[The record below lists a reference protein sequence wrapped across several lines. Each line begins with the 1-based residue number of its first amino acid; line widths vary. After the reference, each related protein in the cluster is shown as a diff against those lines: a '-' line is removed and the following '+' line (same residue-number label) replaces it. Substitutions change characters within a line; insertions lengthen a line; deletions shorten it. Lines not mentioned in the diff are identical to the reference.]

1 MRLVN
6 KFIIIYREYIK
17 RAFVTIML
25 MFICVISFYMTDRTW
40 NTYMKNRCETEIKRK
55 AYSISP
61 YNINKIK
68 FSTRSVHAEQS
79 DMLEGLASIEEIS
92 AYGLIIKNDVQ
103 FDNGYVNVVISDSD
117 IADMCNTGVSR
128 ADIEQKQA
136 EWEGYDLVWIGSSYK
151 GVYEIGQRCQTMA
164 SECVVVGF
172 LKDDAQWL
180 VNETITL
187 EKPDLSE
194 SGLVV
199 TKDTSKYDW
208 GESLEYTT
216 PVYYVAD
223 YKDNDVIK
231 SKLMDY
237 QAEKGIRASIIN
249 EGEQLDKDVK
259 DDSITNDKTFIAS
272 VLLYVIAIVAI
283 SAVTIIECLIN
294 RRDYA
299 IFIINGI
306 SRKAVYSMI
315 LIKNLILIIVSAL
328 AAWLYCQ
335 WETFGKIIV
344 IVQTAGE
351 YGNELNYTAKIMAHC
366 IYVPIIIAAEAVIMT
381 VISCIVPVVYLHG
394 KGLIDLMKK

>member
-17 RAFVTIML
+17 RAFVTLML
-25 MFICVISFYMTDRTW
+25 ILICVISFYMTDRTW
-40 NTYMKNRCETEIKRK
+40 NTYMKNRCETGIKRK

-79 DMLEGLASIEEIS
+79 DMMEGLASIEEIS
-92 AYGLIIKNDVQ
+92 AYGLVLST
-103 FDNGYVNVVISDSD
+103 NGRFGDELVDFVISDSS

-128 ADIEQKQA
+128 ADIEKMQD
-136 EWEGYDLVWIGSSYK
+136 EWGDTDILWLGSSYK
-151 GVYEIGQRCQTMA
+151 GVYEIGQRCQTMS

-237 QAEKGIRASIIN
+237 QAENGIRASIIN

-259 DDSITNDKTFIAS
+259 DNSITNDKTFIAS

-344 IVQTAGE
+344 QTAGE

-366 IYVPIIIAAEAVIMT
+366 IYVPLIIAAEAVIMT

>member
-1 MRLVN
+1 MRLIN

-17 RAFVTIML
+17 RAFVTLML
-25 MFICVISFYMTDRTW
+25 IFICVISFYMTDRTW
-40 NTYMKNRCETEIKRK
+40 NTYMKNRCETGIKQK

-79 DMLEGLASIEEIS
+79 DMMEGLASIEEIS
-92 AYGLIIKNDVQ
+92 AYGLVLST
-103 FDNGYVNVVISDSD
+103 NGRFGDELVDFVISDSS
-117 IADMCNTGVSR
+117 IVDMCNTGVSR
-128 ADIEQKQA
+128 ADIEKMQD
-136 EWEGYDLVWIGSSYK
+136 EWGDTDILWLGSSYK
-151 GVYEIGQRCQTMA
+151 GVYEIGQRCQTMS

-259 DDSITNDKTFIAS
+259 DNSITNDKTFIAS

-344 IVQTAGE
+344 SASTMESSLEVTNKAMV
-351 YGNELNYTAKIMAHC
+351 MAHC
-366 IYVPIIIAAEAVIMT
+366 IYVPLIIAAEAVIMT

-394 KGLIDLMKK
+394 KGLVDLMKK

>member
-1 MRLVN
+1 MRLIN

-17 RAFVTIML
+17 RAFVTLML
-25 MFICVISFYMTDRTW
+25 ILICVISFYMTDRTW
-40 NTYMKNRCETEIKRK
+40 NTYMKNRCETGIKRK

-79 DMLEGLASIEEIS
+79 DMMEGLASIEEIS
-92 AYGLIIKNDVQ
+92 AYGLVLST
-103 FDNGYVNVVISDSD
+103 NGRFGDELVDFVISDSS
-117 IADMCNTGVSR
+117 IVDMCNTGVSR
-128 ADIEQKQA
+128 ADIEKMQD
-136 EWEGYDLVWIGSSYK
+136 EWGDTDILWLGSSYK
-151 GVYEIGQRCQTMA
+151 GVYEIGQRCQTMS

-187 EKPDLSE
+187 EKPDLSN

-259 DDSITNDKTFIAS
+259 DNSITNDKTFIAS

-328 AAWLYCQ
+328 AVWLYCQ
-335 WETFGKIIV
+335 WETFGKI

-366 IYVPIIIAAEAVIMT
+366 IYVPLIIAAEAVIMT

>member
-1 MRLVN
+1 
-6 KFIIIYREYIK
+6 
-17 RAFVTIML
+17 ML
-25 MFICVISFYMTDRTW
+25 ILICVISFYMTDRTW
-40 NTYMKNRCETEIKRK
+40 NTYMKNRCETGIKRK

-79 DMLEGLASIEEIS
+79 DMMEGLASIEEIS
-92 AYGLIIKNDVQ
+92 AYGLVLST
-103 FDNGYVNVVISDSD
+103 NGRFGDELVDFVISDSS

-128 ADIEQKQA
+128 ADIEKMQD
-136 EWEGYDLVWIGSSYK
+136 EWGDTDILWLGSSYR
-151 GVYEIGQRCQTMA
+151 GVYEIGQRCQTMS

-237 QAEKGIRASIIN
+237 QAENGIRASIIN

-259 DDSITNDKTFIAS
+259 DNSITNDKTFIAS

-328 AAWLYCQ
+328 AVWLYCQ

-344 IVQTAGE
+344 SVSTMESSLEVTNKAMV
-351 YGNELNYTAKIMAHC
+351 MAHC
-366 IYVPIIIAAEAVIMT
+366 IYVPLIIAAEAVIMT
-381 VISCIVPVVYLHG
+381 VISCIVPIVYLHG

>member
-1 MRLVN
+1 MRLIN

-61 YNINKIK
+61 YNINEIK
-68 FSTRSVHAEQS
+68 FSSRSVHAEQS

-92 AYGLIIKNDVQ
+92 AYGLVVST
-103 FDNGYVNVVISDSD
+103 NGVFGDELVDLVISDSS

-128 ADIEQKQA
+128 ADIEQMQD
-136 EWEGYDLVWIGSSYK
+136 EWGDTDILWLGSSYK
-151 GVYEIGQRCQTMA
+151 GVYEIGQRCQSMS

-180 VNETITL
+180 VNDTITL

-208 GESLEYTT
+208 GESLEYTL
-216 PVYYVAD
+216 PVYYIAD

-231 SKLMDY
+231 NKLMDY
-237 QAEKGIRASIIN
+237 QAEKGIRAAIIN
-249 EGEQLDKDVK
+249 EGEQLDKDIK
-259 DDSITNDKTFIAS
+259 DNSLTNDKTFAAS

-344 IVQTAGE
+344 QTAGE
-351 YGNELNYTAKIMAHC
+351 YGDELNYTAKIMAHC
-366 IYVPIIIAAEAVIMT
+366 IYVPLIIAAEAVVMT

>member
-1 MRLVN
+1 MRLIN

-17 RAFVTIML
+17 RAFVTLML
-25 MFICVISFYMTDRTW
+25 IFICVISFYMTDRTW
-40 NTYMKNRCETEIKRK
+40 NTYMKNRCETGIKQK

-79 DMLEGLASIEEIS
+79 DMMEGLASIEEIS
-92 AYGLIIKNDVQ
+92 AYGLVLST
-103 FDNGYVNVVISDSD
+103 NGRFGDELVDFVISDSS
-117 IADMCNTGVSR
+117 IVDMCNTGVSR
-128 ADIEQKQA
+128 ADIEKMQD
-136 EWEGYDLVWIGSSYK
+136 EWGDTDILWLGSSYK
-151 GVYEIGQRCQTMA
+151 GVYEIGQRCQTMS

-187 EKPDLSE
+187 EKPDLSN

-259 DDSITNDKTFIAS
+259 DNSITNDKTFIAS

-344 IVQTAGE
+344 SASTMESSLEVTNKAMV
-351 YGNELNYTAKIMAHC
+351 MAHC
-366 IYVPIIIAAEAVIMT
+366 IYVPLIIAAEAVIMT

-394 KGLIDLMKK
+394 KGLVDLMKK

>member
-1 MRLVN
+1 M
-6 KFIIIYREYIK
+6 
-17 RAFVTIML
+17 M
-25 MFICVISFYMTDRTW
+25 
-40 NTYMKNRCETEIKRK
+40 
-55 AYSISP
+55 
-61 YNINKIK
+61 
-68 FSTRSVHAEQS
+68 
-79 DMLEGLASIEEIS
+79 EGLASVKEIS
-92 AYGLIIKNDVQ
+92 AYGLVIKNNVQ
-103 FDNGYVNVVISDSD
+103 FDKGYVNAVISDSD

-128 ADIEQKQA
+128 EDIKQKQA
-136 EWEGYDLVWIGSSYK
+136 EWEGYDLVWLGSSYK
-151 GVYEIGQRCQTMA
+151 GVYEIGQRCQTMS

-180 VNETITL
+180 VNESITL

-237 QAEKGIRASIIN
+237 QAEKGIRASITN
-249 EGEQLDKDVK
+249 EGEKLDKDNQ
-259 DDSITNDKTFIAS
+259 DNAITNDKTFIAS

-283 SAVTIIECLIN
+283 SAVTIIECLVN

-328 AAWLYCQ
+328 AVWLYCQ

-344 IVQTAGE
+344 QTAGE
-351 YGNELNYTAKIMAHC
+351 YGNELNYMAKIMAHC
-366 IYVPIIIAAEAVIMT
+366 IYVPLIIAAEAVVMT
-381 VISCIVPVVYLHG
+381 VISCIVPVAYLHG

>member
-17 RAFVTIML
+17 RAFVTLML
-25 MFICVISFYMTDRTW
+25 ILICVISFYMTDRTW
-40 NTYMKNRCETEIKRK
+40 NTYMKNRCETGIKRK

-79 DMLEGLASIEEIS
+79 DMMEGLASIEEIS
-92 AYGLIIKNDVQ
+92 AYGLVLST
-103 FDNGYVNVVISDSD
+103 NGRFGDELVDFVISDSS

-128 ADIEQKQA
+128 ADIEKMQD
-136 EWEGYDLVWIGSSYK
+136 EWGDTDILWLGSSYR
-151 GVYEIGQRCQTMA
+151 GVYEIGQRCQTMS

-216 PVYYVAD
+216 PVYYVSD

-237 QAEKGIRASIIN
+237 QAEKGIRAAITN
-249 EGEQLDKDVK
+249 EGEQLDKDNQ
-259 DDSITNDKTFIAS
+259 DNAITNDKTFIAS

-344 IVQTAGE
+344 QTAGE

-366 IYVPIIIAAEAVIMT
+366 IYVPLIIAAEAVIMT

>member
-1 MRLVN
+1 MRLIN

-17 RAFVTIML
+17 RAFVTLML
-25 MFICVISFYMTDRTW
+25 ILICVISFYMTDRTW
-40 NTYMKNRCETEIKRK
+40 NTYMKNRCETGIKRK

-79 DMLEGLASIEEIS
+79 DMMEGLASIEEIS
-92 AYGLIIKNDVQ
+92 AYGLVLST
-103 FDNGYVNVVISDSD
+103 NGRFGDELVDFVISDSS
-117 IADMCNTGVSR
+117 IVDMCNTGVSR
-128 ADIEQKQA
+128 ADIEKMQD
-136 EWEGYDLVWIGSSYK
+136 EWGDTDILWLGSSYK
-151 GVYEIGQRCQTMA
+151 GVYEIGQRCQTMS

-237 QAEKGIRASIIN
+237 QAEKGIRASITN
-249 EGEQLDKDVK
+249 EGEKLDKDNQ
-259 DDSITNDKTFIAS
+259 DNAITNDKTFIAS

-283 SAVTIIECLIN
+283 SAVTIIECLVN

-328 AAWLYCQ
+328 AVWLYCQ
-335 WETFGKIIV
+335 WETFGKI

-366 IYVPIIIAAEAVIMT
+366 IYVPLIIAAEAVIMT

>member
-1 MRLVN
+1 M
-6 KFIIIYREYIK
+6 
-17 RAFVTIML
+17 
-25 MFICVISFYMTDRTW
+25 
-40 NTYMKNRCETEIKRK
+40 
-55 AYSISP
+55 
-61 YNINKIK
+61 
-68 FSTRSVHAEQS
+68 
-79 DMLEGLASIEEIS
+79 
-92 AYGLIIKNDVQ
+92 
-103 FDNGYVNVVISDSD
+103 
-117 IADMCNTGVSR
+117 
-128 ADIEQKQA
+128 
-136 EWEGYDLVWIGSSYK
+136 
-151 GVYEIGQRCQTMA
+151 
-164 SECVVVGF
+164 
-172 LKDDAQWL
+172 
-180 VNETITL
+180 
-187 EKPDLSE
+187 
-194 SGLVV
+194 V

-216 PVYYVAD
+216 PVYYVSD
-223 YKDNDVIK
+223 YKDNDLIK

-237 QAEKGIRASIIN
+237 QAEKGIRASITN
-249 EGEQLDKDVK
+249 EGEQLDKDNQ
-259 DDSITNDKTFIAS
+259 DNAITNDKTFIAS

-344 IVQTAGE
+344 QTAGE

>member
-1 MRLVN
+1 MRLIN

-40 NTYMKNRCETEIKRK
+40 NTYMKNRCETGIKRK

-79 DMLEGLASIEEIS
+79 DMMEGLTSIEEIS
-92 AYGLIIKNDVQ
+92 AYGLIIST
-103 FDNGYVNVVISDSD
+103 NGQVGDEMIDLVISDSS

-128 ADIEQKQA
+128 ADIEQKQT
-136 EWEGYDLVWIGSSYK
+136 EWEGYDIVWLGSSYK
-151 GVYEIGQRCQTMA
+151 GVYEIGQRCQIMS

-180 VNETITL
+180 VNESISL

-216 PVYYVAD
+216 PVYYVTD

-237 QAEKGIRASIIN
+237 QAEKEIRASIIN

-259 DDSITNDKTFIAS
+259 DNSITNDKTFIAS

-344 IVQTAGE
+344 QTAGE

-366 IYVPIIIAAEAVIMT
+366 IYVPLIIAAEAVIMT

>member
-1 MRLVN
+1 MRLIN

-17 RAFVTIML
+17 RAFVTLML
-25 MFICVISFYMTDRTW
+25 MLICVISFYMTDRTW
-40 NTYMKNRCETEIKRK
+40 NTYMKNRCETGIKRK

-79 DMLEGLASIEEIS
+79 DMMEGLASIEEIS
-92 AYGLIIKNDVQ
+92 AYGLVLST
-103 FDNGYVNVVISDSD
+103 NGRFGDELVDFVISDSS

-128 ADIEQKQA
+128 ADIEKMQD
-136 EWEGYDLVWIGSSYK
+136 EWGDTDILWLGSSYR
-151 GVYEIGQRCQTMA
+151 GVYEIGQRCQTMS

-237 QAEKGIRASIIN
+237 QAENGIRASIIN

-259 DDSITNDKTFIAS
+259 DNSITNDKTFIAS

-344 IVQTAGE
+344 QTAGE
-351 YGNELNYTAKIMAHC
+351 YGNELNYMAKIMAHC
-366 IYVPIIIAAEAVIMT
+366 IYVPLIIAAEAVVMT
-381 VISCIVPVVYLHG
+381 VISCIVPVAYLHG

>member
-1 MRLVN
+1 MRLIN

-17 RAFVTIML
+17 RAFVTLML
-25 MFICVISFYMTDRTW
+25 ILICVISFYMTDRTW
-40 NTYMKNRCETEIKRK
+40 NTYMKNRCETGIKRK

-79 DMLEGLASIEEIS
+79 DMMEGLASIEEIS
-92 AYGLIIKNDVQ
+92 AYGLVLST
-103 FDNGYVNVVISDSD
+103 NGRFGDELVDFVISDSS
-117 IADMCNTGVSR
+117 IVDMCNTGVSR
-128 ADIEQKQA
+128 ADIEKMQD
-136 EWEGYDLVWIGSSYK
+136 EWGDTDILWLGSSYK
-151 GVYEIGQRCQTMA
+151 GVYEIGQRCQTMS

-187 EKPDLSE
+187 EKPDLSN

-237 QAEKGIRASIIN
+237 QAENGIRASIIN

-259 DDSITNDKTFIAS
+259 DNSITNDKTFIAS

-315 LIKNLILIIVSAL
+315 LIKNLILIIVSAF
-328 AAWLYCQ
+328 AVWLYCQ

-344 IVQTAGE
+344 SASTMESSLEVTNKAMV
-351 YGNELNYTAKIMAHC
+351 MAHC
-366 IYVPIIIAAEAVIMT
+366 IYVPLIIAAEAVIMT

>member
-1 MRLVN
+1 MKLVN
-6 KFIIIYREYIK
+6 KLIIIYREYIK

-40 NTYMKNRCETEIKRK
+40 NTYTKNRCETGIKRK

-199 TKDTSKYDW
+199 TK
-208 GESLEYTT
+208 
-216 PVYYVAD
+216 
-223 YKDNDVIK
+223 

-259 DDSITNDKTFIAS
+259 DNSITNDKTFIAS

-344 IVQTAGE
+344 QTAGE

-394 KGLIDLMKK
+394 KGLIDIMKK

>member
-1 MRLVN
+1 MRLIN

-17 RAFVTIML
+17 RAFVTLML
-25 MFICVISFYMTDRTW
+25 MLICVISFYMTDRTW
-40 NTYMKNRCETEIKRK
+40 NTYMKNRCETGIKRK

-79 DMLEGLASIEEIS
+79 DMMEGLASIEKIS
-92 AYGLIIKNDVQ
+92 AYGLVLST
-103 FDNGYVNVVISDSD
+103 NGRFGDELVDFVISDSS

-128 ADIEQKQA
+128 ADIEKMQD
-136 EWEGYDLVWIGSSYK
+136 EWGDTDILWLGSSYR
-151 GVYEIGQRCQTMA
+151 GVYEIGQRCQTMS

-208 GESLEYTT
+208 GGSLEYTT
-216 PVYYVAD
+216 PVYYVSD

-237 QAEKGIRASIIN
+237 QAEKGIRAAITN
-249 EGEQLDKDVK
+249 EGEQLDKDNQ
-259 DDSITNDKTFIAS
+259 DNAITNDKTFIAS

-344 IVQTAGE
+344 QTAGE

-366 IYVPIIIAAEAVIMT
+366 IYVPLIIAAEAVIMT

>member
-1 MRLVN
+1 MKLVN
-6 KFIIIYREYIK
+6 KLIVIYREYIK
-17 RAFVTIML
+17 RAFVTLML
-25 MFICVISFYMTDRTW
+25 MLICVISFYMTDRTW
-40 NTYMKNRCETEIKRK
+40 NTYMKNRCETGIKRK

-79 DMLEGLASIEEIS
+79 DMMEGLASIEEIS
-92 AYGLIIKNDVQ
+92 AYGLVLST
-103 FDNGYVNVVISDSD
+103 NGRFGDELVDFVISDSS

-128 ADIEQKQA
+128 ADIEKMQD
-136 EWEGYDLVWIGSSYK
+136 EWGDTDILWLGSSYR
-151 GVYEIGQRCQTMA
+151 GVYEIGQRCQTMS

-208 GESLEYTT
+208 GGSLEYTT
-216 PVYYVAD
+216 PVYYVSD

-237 QAEKGIRASIIN
+237 QAEKGIRAAITN
-249 EGEQLDKDVK
+249 EGEQLDKDNQ
-259 DDSITNDKTFIAS
+259 DNAITNDKTFIAS

-344 IVQTAGE
+344 QTAGE

-366 IYVPIIIAAEAVIMT
+366 IYVPLIIAAEAVIMT

>member
-1 MRLVN
+1 MRLIN

-17 RAFVTIML
+17 RAFVTLML
-25 MFICVISFYMTDRTW
+25 IFICVISFYMTDRTW
-40 NTYMKNRCETEIKRK
+40 NTYMKNRCETGIKRK

-79 DMLEGLASIEEIS
+79 DMMEGLASIEEIS
-92 AYGLIIKNDVQ
+92 AYGLVLST
-103 FDNGYVNVVISDSD
+103 NGRFGDELVDFVISDSS
-117 IADMCNTGVSR
+117 IVDMCNTGVSR
-128 ADIEQKQA
+128 ADIEKMQD
-136 EWEGYDLVWIGSSYK
+136 EWGDTDILWLGSSYK
-151 GVYEIGQRCQTMA
+151 GVYEIGQRCQTMS

-187 EKPDLSE
+187 EKPDLSN

-259 DDSITNDKTFIAS
+259 DNSITNDKTFIAS

-344 IVQTAGE
+344 SASTMESSLEVTNKAMV
-351 YGNELNYTAKIMAHC
+351 MAHC
-366 IYVPIIIAAEAVIMT
+366 IYVPLIIAAEAVVMT
-381 VISCIVPVVYLHG
+381 VISCIVPVAYLHG

>member
-1 MRLVN
+1 MRLIN

-17 RAFVTIML
+17 RAFVTLML
-25 MFICVISFYMTDRTW
+25 IFICVISFYMTDRTW
-40 NTYMKNRCETEIKRK
+40 NTYMKNRCETGIKRK

-79 DMLEGLASIEEIS
+79 DMMEGLASIEEIS
-92 AYGLIIKNDVQ
+92 AYGLVLST
-103 FDNGYVNVVISDSD
+103 NGRFGDELVDFVISDSS
-117 IADMCNTGVSR
+117 IVDMCNTGVSR
-128 ADIEQKQA
+128 ADIEKMQD
-136 EWEGYDLVWIGSSYK
+136 EWGDTDILWLGSSYK
-151 GVYEIGQRCQTMA
+151 GVYEIGQRCQTMS

-259 DDSITNDKTFIAS
+259 DNSITNDKTFIAS

-283 SAVTIIECLIN
+283 SAVTIIECLVN

-315 LIKNLILIIVSAL
+315 LIKNLILIIVSAF
-328 AAWLYCQ
+328 AVWLYCQ

-344 IVQTAGE
+344 SASTMESSLEVTNKAMV
-351 YGNELNYTAKIMAHC
+351 MAHC
-366 IYVPIIIAAEAVIMT
+366 IYVPLIIAAEAVIMT

-394 KGLIDLMKK
+394 KGLVDLMKK

>member
-1 MRLVN
+1 MRLIN

-17 RAFVTIML
+17 RAFVTLML
-25 MFICVISFYMTDRTW
+25 ILICVISFYMTDRTW
-40 NTYMKNRCETEIKRK
+40 NTYMKNRCETGIKRK
-55 AYSISP
+55 AYSINP
-61 YNINKIK
+61 YNINKIT
-68 FSTRSVHAEQS
+68 FSVNSSHSEQS
-79 DMLEGLASIEEIS
+79 DMMEGLASVKEIS
-92 AYGLIIKNDVQ
+92 AYGLVIKNNVQ
-103 FDNGYVNVVISDSD
+103 FDKGYVNAVISDSD

-128 ADIEQKQA
+128 ADIEKMQD
-136 EWEGYDLVWIGSSYK
+136 EWGDTDILWLGSSYR
-151 GVYEIGQRCQTMA
+151 GVYEIGQRCQTMS

-216 PVYYVAD
+216 PVYYVSD

-237 QAEKGIRASIIN
+237 QAEKGIRAAITN
-249 EGEQLDKDVK
+249 EGEQLDKDNQ
-259 DDSITNDKTFIAS
+259 DNAITNDKTFIAS

-344 IVQTAGE
+344 QTAGE

-366 IYVPIIIAAEAVIMT
+366 IYVPLIIAAEAVIMT

>member
-1 MRLVN
+1 MRLIN

-17 RAFVTIML
+17 RAFVTLML
-25 MFICVISFYMTDRTW
+25 IFICVISFYMTDRTW
-40 NTYMKNRCETEIKRK
+40 NTYMKNRCETGIKRK

-79 DMLEGLASIEEIS
+79 DMMEGLASIEEIS
-92 AYGLIIKNDVQ
+92 AYGLVLST
-103 FDNGYVNVVISDSD
+103 NGRFGDELVDFVISDSS
-117 IADMCNTGVSR
+117 IVDMCNTGVSR
-128 ADIEQKQA
+128 ADIEKMQD
-136 EWEGYDLVWIGSSYK
+136 EWGDTDILWLGSSYK
-151 GVYEIGQRCQTMA
+151 GVYEIGQRCQTMS

-259 DDSITNDKTFIAS
+259 DNSITNDKTFIAS

-344 IVQTAGE
+344 QTAGE

-366 IYVPIIIAAEAVIMT
+366 IYVPLIIAAEAVIMT

>member
-1 MRLVN
+1 MRLIN

-17 RAFVTIML
+17 RAFVTLML
-25 MFICVISFYMTDRTW
+25 ILICVISFYMTDRTW
-40 NTYMKNRCETEIKRK
+40 NTYMKNRCETGIKRK

-79 DMLEGLASIEEIS
+79 DMMEGLASIEEIS
-92 AYGLIIKNDVQ
+92 AYGLVLST
-103 FDNGYVNVVISDSD
+103 NGRFGDELVDFVISDSS
-117 IADMCNTGVSR
+117 IVDMCNTGVSR
-128 ADIEQKQA
+128 ADIEKMQD
-136 EWEGYDLVWIGSSYK
+136 EWGDTDILWLGSSYK
-151 GVYEIGQRCQTMA
+151 GVYEIGQRCQTMS

-237 QAEKGIRASIIN
+237 QAEKGIRASITN
-249 EGEQLDKDVK
+249 EGEKLDKDNQ
-259 DDSITNDKTFIAS
+259 DNAITNDKTFIAS

-283 SAVTIIECLIN
+283 SAVTIIECLVN

-328 AAWLYCQ
+328 AVWLYCQ
-335 WETFGKIIV
+335 WETFGKI

-366 IYVPIIIAAEAVIMT
+366 IYVPLIIAAEAVVMT

>member
-1 MRLVN
+1 MRLIN

-17 RAFVTIML
+17 RAFVTLML
-25 MFICVISFYMTDRTW
+25 MLICVISFYMTDRTW
-40 NTYMKNRCETEIKRK
+40 NTYMKNRCETGIKRK

-79 DMLEGLASIEEIS
+79 DMMEGLASIEEIS
-92 AYGLIIKNDVQ
+92 AYGLVLST
-103 FDNGYVNVVISDSD
+103 NGRFGDELVDFVISDSS

-128 ADIEQKQA
+128 ADIEKMQD
-136 EWEGYDLVWIGSSYK
+136 EWGDTDILWLGSSYK
-151 GVYEIGQRCQTMA
+151 GVYEIGQRCQTMS

-208 GESLEYTT
+208 GESLEYTI

-237 QAEKGIRASIIN
+237 QAEKGIRASITN
-249 EGEQLDKDVK
+249 EGEQLDKDNQ
-259 DDSITNDKTFIAS
+259 DNAITNDKTFIAS

-344 IVQTAGE
+344 QTAGE

-366 IYVPIIIAAEAVIMT
+366 IYVPLIIAAEAVIMT

>member
-1 MRLVN
+1 MRLIN

-17 RAFVTIML
+17 RAFVTLML
-25 MFICVISFYMTDRTW
+25 IFICVISFYMTDRTW
-40 NTYMKNRCETEIKRK
+40 NTYMKNRCETGIKRK

-79 DMLEGLASIEEIS
+79 DMMEGLASIEEIS
-92 AYGLIIKNDVQ
+92 AYGLVLST
-103 FDNGYVNVVISDSD
+103 NGRFGDELVDFVISDSS
-117 IADMCNTGVSR
+117 IVDMCNTGVSR
-128 ADIEQKQA
+128 ADIEKMQD
-136 EWEGYDLVWIGSSYK
+136 EWGDTDILWLGSSYK
-151 GVYEIGQRCQTMA
+151 GVYEIGQRCQTMS

-259 DDSITNDKTFIAS
+259 DNSITNDKTFIAS

-328 AAWLYCQ
+328 AVWLYCQ
-335 WETFGKIIV
+335 WETFGKI

-351 YGNELNYTAKIMAHC
+351 YGNELNYTAKVMAHC
-366 IYVPIIIAAEAVIMT
+366 IYVPLIIAAEAVIMT

>member
-1 MRLVN
+1 MRLIN

-17 RAFVTIML
+17 RAFVTLML
-25 MFICVISFYMTDRTW
+25 IFICVISFYMTDRTW
-40 NTYMKNRCETEIKRK
+40 NTYMKNRCETGIKRK

-79 DMLEGLASIEEIS
+79 DMMEGLASIEEIS
-92 AYGLIIKNDVQ
+92 AYGLVLST
-103 FDNGYVNVVISDSD
+103 NGRFGDELVDFVISDSS
-117 IADMCNTGVSR
+117 IVDMCNTGVSR
-128 ADIEQKQA
+128 ADIEKMQD
-136 EWEGYDLVWIGSSYK
+136 EWGDTDILWLGSSYK
-151 GVYEIGQRCQTMA
+151 GVYEIGQRCQTMS

-237 QAEKGIRASIIN
+237 QAENGIRASIIN

-259 DDSITNDKTFIAS
+259 DNSITNDKTFIAS

-328 AAWLYCQ
+328 AVWLYCQ

-344 IVQTAGE
+344 SVSTMGSSLEVTNKAMV
-351 YGNELNYTAKIMAHC
+351 MAHC
-366 IYVPIIIAAEAVIMT
+366 IYVPLIIAAEAVIMT
-381 VISCIVPVVYLHG
+381 VISCIVPIVYLHG

>member
-1 MRLVN
+1 MRLIN

-17 RAFVTIML
+17 RAFVTLML
-25 MFICVISFYMTDRTW
+25 IFICVISFYMTDRTW
-40 NTYMKNRCETEIKRK
+40 NTYMKNRCETGIKRK

-79 DMLEGLASIEEIS
+79 DMMEGLASIEEIS
-92 AYGLIIKNDVQ
+92 AYGLVLST
-103 FDNGYVNVVISDSD
+103 NGRFGDELVDFVISDSST
-117 IADMCNTGVSR
+117 ADMCNTGVSR
-128 ADIEQKQA
+128 ADIEQKQT
-136 EWEGYDLVWIGSSYK
+136 EWEGYDIVWLGSSYK
-151 GVYEIGQRCQTMA
+151 GVYEIGQRCQIMS

-180 VNETITL
+180 VNESISL

-237 QAEKGIRASIIN
+237 QAENGIRASIIN

-259 DDSITNDKTFIAS
+259 DNSITNDKTFIAS

-344 IVQTAGE
+344 QTAGE

-366 IYVPIIIAAEAVIMT
+366 IYVPLIIAAEAVIMT

>member
-1 MRLVN
+1 MRLIN

-17 RAFVTIML
+17 RAFVTLML
-25 MFICVISFYMTDRTW
+25 ILICVISFYMTDRTW
-40 NTYMKNRCETEIKRK
+40 NTYMKNRCETGIKRK

-79 DMLEGLASIEEIS
+79 DMMEGLASIEEIS
-92 AYGLIIKNDVQ
+92 AYGLVLST
-103 FDNGYVNVVISDSD
+103 NGRFGDELVDFVISDSS
-117 IADMCNTGVSR
+117 IVDMCNTGVSR
-128 ADIEQKQA
+128 ADIEKMQD
-136 EWEGYDLVWIGSSYK
+136 EWGDTDILWLGSSYK
-151 GVYEIGQRCQTMA
+151 GVYEIGQRCQTMS

-180 VNETITL
+180 VNESITL

-237 QAEKGIRASIIN
+237 QAEKGIRASITN
-249 EGEQLDKDVK
+249 EGEKLDKDNQ
-259 DDSITNDKTFIAS
+259 DNAITNDKTFIAS

-283 SAVTIIECLIN
+283 SAVTIIECLVN

-328 AAWLYCQ
+328 AVWLYCQ
-335 WETFGKIIV
+335 WETFGKI

-366 IYVPIIIAAEAVIMT
+366 IYVPLIIAAEAVIMT

>member
-1 MRLVN
+1 MRLIN

-17 RAFVTIML
+17 RAFVTLML
-25 MFICVISFYMTDRTW
+25 IFICVISFYMTDRTW
-40 NTYMKNRCETEIKRK
+40 NTYMKNRCETGIKQK

-79 DMLEGLASIEEIS
+79 DMMEGLASIEEIS
-92 AYGLIIKNDVQ
+92 AYGLVLST
-103 FDNGYVNVVISDSD
+103 NGRFGDELVDFVISDSS
-117 IADMCNTGVSR
+117 IVDMCNTGVSR
-128 ADIEQKQA
+128 ADIEKMQD
-136 EWEGYDLVWIGSSYK
+136 EWGDTDILWLGSSYK
-151 GVYEIGQRCQTMA
+151 GVYEIGQRCQTMS

-237 QAEKGIRASIIN
+237 QAEKGIRASITN
-249 EGEQLDKDVK
+249 EGEQLDKDNQ
-259 DDSITNDKTFIAS
+259 DNAITNDKTFIAS

-344 IVQTAGE
+344 QTAGE

>member
-1 MRLVN
+1 MKLVN
-6 KFIIIYREYIK
+6 KLIIIYREYIK

-40 NTYMKNRCETEIKRK
+40 NTYTKNRCETGIKRK

-79 DMLEGLASIEEIS
+79 DMMEGLASIEEIS
-92 AYGLIIKNDVQ
+92 AYGLVLST
-103 FDNGYVNVVISDSD
+103 NGRFGDELVDFVISDSS

-128 ADIEQKQA
+128 ADIEKMQD
-136 EWEGYDLVWIGSSYK
+136 EWGDTDILWLGSSYR
-151 GVYEIGQRCQTMA
+151 GVYEIGQRCQTMS

-237 QAEKGIRASIIN
+237 QAENGIRASIIN

-259 DDSITNDKTFIAS
+259 DNSITNDKTFIAS

-344 IVQTAGE
+344 QTAGE

-366 IYVPIIIAAEAVIMT
+366 IYVPLIIAAEAVIMT

>member
-1 MRLVN
+1 M
-6 KFIIIYREYIK
+6 
-17 RAFVTIML
+17 
-25 MFICVISFYMTDRTW
+25 
-40 NTYMKNRCETEIKRK
+40 
-55 AYSISP
+55 
-61 YNINKIK
+61 
-68 FSTRSVHAEQS
+68 
-79 DMLEGLASIEEIS
+79 
-92 AYGLIIKNDVQ
+92 
-103 FDNGYVNVVISDSD
+103 
-117 IADMCNTGVSR
+117 
-128 ADIEQKQA
+128 
-136 EWEGYDLVWIGSSYK
+136 
-151 GVYEIGQRCQTMA
+151 
-164 SECVVVGF
+164 VVGF

-180 VNETITL
+180 VNESITL

-237 QAEKGIRASIIN
+237 QAENIIN

-259 DDSITNDKTFIAS
+259 DNSITNDKTFIAS

-344 IVQTAGE
+344 QTAGE
-351 YGNELNYTAKIMAHC
+351 YGNELNYTAKVMAHC
-366 IYVPIIIAAEAVIMT
+366 MYVPLIIAAEAVIMT

>member
-17 RAFVTIML
+17 RAFVTLML
-25 MFICVISFYMTDRTW
+25 ILICVISFYMTDRTW
-40 NTYMKNRCETEIKRK
+40 NTYMKNRCETGIKRK

-79 DMLEGLASIEEIS
+79 DMMEGLASIEEIS
-92 AYGLIIKNDVQ
+92 AYGLVLST
-103 FDNGYVNVVISDSD
+103 NGRFGDELVDFVISDSS

-128 ADIEQKQA
+128 ADIEKMQD
-136 EWEGYDLVWIGSSYK
+136 EWGDTDILWLGSSYK
-151 GVYEIGQRCQTMA
+151 GVYEIGQRCQTMS

-187 EKPDLSE
+187 ETPDLSE

-237 QAEKGIRASIIN
+237 QAENGIRASIIN

-259 DDSITNDKTFIAS
+259 DNSITNDKTFIAS

-315 LIKNLILIIVSAL
+315 LIKNLILIIVSAF
-328 AAWLYCQ
+328 AVWLYCQ

-344 IVQTAGE
+344 SASTMESTLEVTNKAMV
-351 YGNELNYTAKIMAHC
+351 MAHC
-366 IYVPIIIAAEAVIMT
+366 IYVPLIIAAEAVVMT

>member
-1 MRLVN
+1 MRLIN

-17 RAFVTIML
+17 RAFVTLML
-25 MFICVISFYMTDRTW
+25 IFICVISFYMTDRTW
-40 NTYMKNRCETEIKRK
+40 NTYMKNRCETGIKQK

-79 DMLEGLASIEEIS
+79 DMMEGLASIEEIS
-92 AYGLIIKNDVQ
+92 AYGLVLST
-103 FDNGYVNVVISDSD
+103 NGRFGDELVDFVISDSS
-117 IADMCNTGVSR
+117 IVDMCNTGVSR
-128 ADIEQKQA
+128 ADIEKMQD
-136 EWEGYDLVWIGSSYK
+136 EWGDTDILWLGSSYK

-259 DDSITNDKTFIAS
+259 DNSITNDKTFIAS

-335 WETFGKIIV
+335 WETLGKIIV
-344 IVQTAGE
+344 SASTMESSLEVTNKAMV
-351 YGNELNYTAKIMAHC
+351 MAHC
-366 IYVPIIIAAEAVIMT
+366 IYVPLIIAAEAVIMT

-394 KGLIDLMKK
+394 KGLVDLMKK

>member
-17 RAFVTIML
+17 RAFVTLML
-25 MFICVISFYMTDRTW
+25 ILICVISFYMTDRTW
-40 NTYMKNRCETEIKRK
+40 NTYMKNRCETGIKRK

-79 DMLEGLASIEEIS
+79 DMMEGLASIEEIS
-92 AYGLIIKNDVQ
+92 AYGLVLST
-103 FDNGYVNVVISDSD
+103 NGRFGDELVDFVISDSS

-128 ADIEQKQA
+128 ADIEKMQD
-136 EWEGYDLVWIGSSYK
+136 EWGDTDILWLGSSYK
-151 GVYEIGQRCQTMA
+151 GVYEIGQRCQTMS

-237 QAEKGIRASIIN
+237 QAENGIRASIIN

-259 DDSITNDKTFIAS
+259 DNSITNDKTFIAS

-315 LIKNLILIIVSAL
+315 LIKNLILIIVSAF
-328 AAWLYCQ
+328 AVWLYCQ

-344 IVQTAGE
+344 SASTMESTLEVTNKAMV
-351 YGNELNYTAKIMAHC
+351 MAHC
-366 IYVPIIIAAEAVIMT
+366 IYVPLIIAAEAVVMT

>member
-1 MRLVN
+1 MRLIN

-17 RAFVTIML
+17 RAFVTLML
-25 MFICVISFYMTDRTW
+25 MLICVISFYMTDRTW
-40 NTYMKNRCETEIKRK
+40 NTYMKNRCETGIKRK

-79 DMLEGLASIEEIS
+79 DMMEGLASIEEIS
-92 AYGLIIKNDVQ
+92 AYGLVLST
-103 FDNGYVNVVISDSD
+103 NGRFGDELVDFVISDSS

-128 ADIEQKQA
+128 ADIEKMQD
-136 EWEGYDLVWIGSSYK
+136 EWGDTDILWLGSSYR
-151 GVYEIGQRCQTMA
+151 GVYEIGQRCQTMS

-187 EKPDLSE
+187 EKPDLSN

-208 GESLEYTT
+208 GGSLEYTT
-216 PVYYVAD
+216 PVYYVSD

-237 QAEKGIRASIIN
+237 QAEKGIRAAITN
-249 EGEQLDKDVK
+249 EGEQLDKDNQ
-259 DDSITNDKTFIAS
+259 DNAITNDKTFIAS

-344 IVQTAGE
+344 QTAGE
-351 YGNELNYTAKIMAHC
+351 YGNELNYTAKVMAHC
-366 IYVPIIIAAEAVIMT
+366 IYVPLIIAAEAVIMT

>member
-1 MRLVN
+1 MRLIN

-17 RAFVTIML
+17 RAFVTLML
-25 MFICVISFYMTDRTW
+25 ILICVISFYMTDRTW
-40 NTYMKNRCETEIKRK
+40 NTYMKNRCETGIKRK
-55 AYSISP
+55 AYSINP
-61 YNINKIK
+61 YNINKIT
-68 FSTRSVHAEQS
+68 FSVNSSHSEQS
-79 DMLEGLASIEEIS
+79 DMM
-92 AYGLIIKNDVQ
+92 Q
-103 FDNGYVNVVISDSD
+103 FDKGYVNAVISDSD

-128 ADIEQKQA
+128 EDIKQKQA
-136 EWEGYDLVWIGSSYK
+136 EWEGYDLVWLGSSYK
-151 GVYEIGQRCQTMA
+151 GVYEIGQRCQTMS

-180 VNETITL
+180 VNESITL

-237 QAEKGIRASIIN
+237 QAEKGIRASITN
-249 EGEQLDKDVK
+249 EGEKLDKDNQ
-259 DDSITNDKTFIAS
+259 DNAITNDKTFIAS

-283 SAVTIIECLIN
+283 SAVTIIECLVN
-294 RRDYA
+294 RRAYA

-328 AAWLYCQ
+328 AVWLYCQ

-344 IVQTAGE
+344 SASTMESTLEVTNKAMV
-351 YGNELNYTAKIMAHC
+351 MAHC
-366 IYVPIIIAAEAVIMT
+366 IYVPLIIAAEAVIMT

>member
-1 MRLVN
+1 MRLIN

-17 RAFVTIML
+17 RAFVTLML
-25 MFICVISFYMTDRTW
+25 IFICVISFYMTDRTW
-40 NTYMKNRCETEIKRK
+40 NTYMKNRCETGIKRK

-79 DMLEGLASIEEIS
+79 DMMEGLASIEEIS
-92 AYGLIIKNDVQ
+92 AYGLVLST
-103 FDNGYVNVVISDSD
+103 NGRFGDELVDFVISDSS

-128 ADIEQKQA
+128 ADIEKMQD
-136 EWEGYDLVWIGSSYK
+136 EWGDTDILWLGSSYK
-151 GVYEIGQRCQTMA
+151 GVYEIGQRCQTMS

-237 QAEKGIRASIIN
+237 QAENGIRASIIN

-259 DDSITNDKTFIAS
+259 DNSITNDKTFIAS

-315 LIKNLILIIVSAL
+315 LIKNLILIIVSAF
-328 AAWLYCQ
+328 AVWLYCQ

-344 IVQTAGE
+344 SASTMESTLEVTNKAMV
-351 YGNELNYTAKIMAHC
+351 MAHC
-366 IYVPIIIAAEAVIMT
+366 IYVPLIIAAEAVVMT

>member
-1 MRLVN
+1 MKLVN
-6 KFIIIYREYIK
+6 KLIIIYREYIK

-92 AYGLIIKNDVQ
+92 A
-103 FDNGYVNVVISDSD
+103 YVNVVISDSD

-344 IVQTAGE
+344 QTAGE

>member
-1 MRLVN
+1 MRLIN

-17 RAFVTIML
+17 RAFVTLML
-25 MFICVISFYMTDRTW
+25 ILICVISFYMTDRTW
-40 NTYMKNRCETEIKRK
+40 NTYMKNRCETGIKRK

-79 DMLEGLASIEEIS
+79 DMMEGLASIEEIS
-92 AYGLIIKNDVQ
+92 AYGLVLST
-103 FDNGYVNVVISDSD
+103 NGRFGDELVDFVISDSS

-128 ADIEQKQA
+128 ADIEKMQD
-136 EWEGYDLVWIGSSYK
+136 EWGDTDILWLGSSYK
-151 GVYEIGQRCQTMA
+151 GVYEIGQRCQTMS

-237 QAEKGIRASIIN
+237 QAENGIRASIIN

-259 DDSITNDKTFIAS
+259 DNSITNDKTFIAS

-328 AAWLYCQ
+328 AVWLYCP

-344 IVQTAGE
+344 SVSTMESSLEVTNKAMV
-351 YGNELNYTAKIMAHC
+351 MAHC
-366 IYVPIIIAAEAVIMT
+366 IYVPLIIAAEAVIMT
-381 VISCIVPVVYLHG
+381 VISCIVPIVYLHG

>member
-1 MRLVN
+1 MRLIN

-17 RAFVTIML
+17 RAFVTLML
-25 MFICVISFYMTDRTW
+25 IFICVISFYMTDRTW
-40 NTYMKNRCETEIKRK
+40 NTYMKNRCETGIKQK

-79 DMLEGLASIEEIS
+79 DMMEGLASIEEIS
-92 AYGLIIKNDVQ
+92 AYGLVLST
-103 FDNGYVNVVISDSD
+103 NGRFGDELVDFVISDSS
-117 IADMCNTGVSR
+117 IVDMCNTGVSR
-128 ADIEQKQA
+128 ADIEKMQD
-136 EWEGYDLVWIGSSYK
+136 EWGDTDILWLGSSYK
-151 GVYEIGQRCQTMA
+151 GVYEIGQRCQTMS

-259 DDSITNDKTFIAS
+259 DNSITNDKTFIAS

-315 LIKNLILIIVSAL
+315 LIKNLILIIVSAF
-328 AAWLYCQ
+328 AVWLYCQ

-344 IVQTAGE
+344 SASTMESSLEVTNKAMV
-351 YGNELNYTAKIMAHC
+351 MAHC
-366 IYVPIIIAAEAVIMT
+366 IYVPLIIAAEAVIMT

-394 KGLIDLMKK
+394 KGLVDLMKK